1 MQRTQGLSTI
11 SYTDNRR
18 LPQRTSSG
26 HRRGVAIMRPLRTL
40 ALVIAAA
47 LAVFPSAALAAPPG
61 DHLLITAVHVD
72 ETLNTIMIM
81 GQQFNFGP
89 GPLVV
94 TLGQVG
100 NITSQCQTPPPTAAL
115 ITCTLSGGL
124 PPAGDYLLTVSN
136 GTGQSQNDSYAL
148 TIGAVGPQ
156 GPKGATGPPGLPGT
170 FTYHACSNAFFCAC
184 PFGALLIAGG
194 GACPGGS
201 VLFISS
207 HDPPGAG
214 IDWQVLCIDNF
225 GGFHPA
231 TNITL
236 TCYAP

>member
-1 MQRTQGLSTI
+1 
-11 SYTDNRR
+11 
-18 LPQRTSSG
+18 
-26 HRRGVAIMRPLRTL
+26 
-40 ALVIAAA
+40 
-47 LAVFPSAALAAPPG
+47 PPG

-124 PPAGDYLLTVSN
+124 PPAGDYLLTLSN

-148 TIGAVGPQ
+148 TIGAVGPT
-156 GPKGATGPPGLPGT
+156 GPSGPPGPPGPQG
-170 FTYHACSNAFFCAC
+170 TYTRYVCRAFGA
-184 PFGALLIAGG
+184 PFGICSCLFFDAASILISG
-194 GACPGGS
+194 GAQCTVTLPQSFLIRS
-201 VLFISS
+201 VQ
-207 HDPPGAG
+207 
-214 IDWQVLCIDNF
+214 ID
-225 GGFHPA
+225 
-231 TNITL
+231 
-236 TCYAP
+236 

>member
-1 MQRTQGLSTI
+1 
-11 SYTDNRR
+11 D
-18 LPQRTSSG
+18 
-26 HRRGVAIMRPLRTL
+26 
-40 ALVIAAA
+40 
-47 LAVFPSAALAAPPG
+47 
-61 DHLLITAVHVD
+61 
-72 ETLNTIMIM
+72 
-81 GQQFNFGP
+81 FGP

-100 NITSQCQTPPPTAAL
+100 NITAQCQTPPPTAAL

-136 GTGQSQNDSYAL
+136 GTGQSSNDSYAL

-156 GPKGATGPPGLPGT
+156 GPKGATGRAGPAGAMGPPGLPGT
-170 FTYHACSNAFFCAC
+170 FTYHFCSNAFFCAC

-194 GACPGGS
+194 GECPGGS
-201 VLFISS
+201 TLFISS

-225 GGFHPA
+225 GGFH
-231 TNITL
+231 
-236 TCYAP
+236 

>member
-94 TLGQVG
+94 TLGQIG
-100 NITSQCQTPPPTAAL
+100 NITAQCQTPPPSATA
-115 ITCTLSGGL
+115 ITCTFSSGL
-124 PPAGDYLLTVSN
+124 PTAGDYLLTVAN
-136 GTGQSQNDSYAL
+136 GTGDGQSDTYDL

-156 GPKGATGPPGLPGT
+156 GPTGATGATGPPG
-170 FTYHACSNAFFCAC
+170 
-184 PFGALLIAGG
+184 
-194 GACPGGS
+194 
-201 VLFISS
+201 
-207 HDPPGAG
+207 
-214 IDWQVLCIDNF
+214 
-225 GGFHPA
+225 
-231 TNITL
+231 
-236 TCYAP
+236 